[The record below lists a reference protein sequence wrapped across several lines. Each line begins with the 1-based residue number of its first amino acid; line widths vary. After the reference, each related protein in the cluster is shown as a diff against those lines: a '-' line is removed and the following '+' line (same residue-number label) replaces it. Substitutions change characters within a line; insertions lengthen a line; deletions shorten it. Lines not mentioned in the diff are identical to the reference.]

1 VTSHEF
7 AGEFNTDCQEKSV
20 PQLLTALVQM
30 ILEGPSIDNHTDSS
44 CVPAALSLS
53 QLLSFDAVKHARKFP
68 PAAVVSSHLILLE
81 AVDIAALTVRAKV
94 LVR

>member
-1 VTSHEF
+1 MTSHEF

-53 QLLSFDAVKHARKFP
+53 QLLSINAVKHACKFP
-68 PAAVVSSHLILLE
+68 PAAAQTGVPNVRHNVSQETPLPL
-81 AVDIAALTVRAKV
+81 
-94 LVR
+94 